1 MKFTPTALPDIVL
14 IEPALHGD
22 NRGSFMETWREDLF
36 AEAGIT
42 VPFVQDNQSRS
53 ARGVLRGL
61 HYQIR
66 RPQGKLVRVI
76 RGRVFDVAV
85 DLRRSSPTC
94 GRWAGVELDA
104 DSPALLW
111 VPPGFAHGFYVLSD
125 VAEFVYKCSDYYAPE
140 HERVVRWDDPEVGIA
155 WPLLDGVLP
164 ELSDKDRAGLPLA
177 EAELFD

>member
-14 IEPALHGD
+14 VQPAVHGD
-22 NRGSFMETWREDLF
+22 GRGYFMETWREDLF
-36 AEAGIT
+36 AEAGIAT
-42 VPFVQDNQSRS
+42 PFVQDNQSRS
-53 ARGVLRGL
+53 TRGVLRGL

-76 RGRVFDVAV
+76 SGRVFDVAV
-85 DLRRSSPTC
+85 DMRRSSPTF

-104 DSPALLW
+104 TSPTLLW

-125 VAEFVYKCSDYYAPE
+125 VAEFVYKCTDYYAPE
-140 HERVVRWDDPEVGIA
+140 HERCVCWDDPDVGIA
-155 WPLLDGVLP
+155 WPLLDDAPL
-164 ELSDKDRAGLPLA
+164 ELSPKDRAGVPLA